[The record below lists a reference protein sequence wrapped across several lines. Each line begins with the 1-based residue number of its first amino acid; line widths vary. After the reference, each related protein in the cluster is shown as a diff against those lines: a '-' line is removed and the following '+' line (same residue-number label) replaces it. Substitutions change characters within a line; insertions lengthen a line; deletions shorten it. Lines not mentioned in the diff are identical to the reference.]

1 MPACSHVRQRGMI
14 WACDACID
22 DAATAAAASSRAGWR
37 EAARRELL
45 VRPIGTALYVMPPY
59 IIDAQQAQW
68 LGERLHAAFD
78 AALSGKEKA

>member
-1 MPACSHVRQRGMI
+1 VRQRGMI
-14 WACDACID
+14 WACDARID
-22 DAATAAAASSRAGWR
+22 DAATAAAFPRRLAR
-37 EAARRELL
+37 EAAQRELL